1 MDFEDFTSAVI
12 VLAGLLGTLSSLFL
26 FYYLALDL
34 KFVFWESKLTVTLG
48 LLAFGGKLPLS
59 NAFYWLFF
67 LLIAYFS
74 YF

>member
-1 MDFEDFTSAVI
+1 
-12 VLAGLLGTLSSLFL
+12 
-26 FYYLALDL
+26 
-34 KFVFWESKLTVTLG
+34 

-74 YF
+74 YFWGCYL